1 MKVVVVESPAKA
13 KTINKYLG
21 SDYKVLASFGHVR
34 DLPPKDGSV
43 RPDEDFAMTWDAEGR
58 GAKQI
63 KEIAAAAAGADQLL
77 LATDPDREG
86 EAISWHLAQEL
97 RGKKALAKLP
107 MARVAFN
114 EITKK
119 AVLDAI
125 ANPREIDQ
133 ELVDAYLARRALDY
147 LVGFTLSP
155 ILWRKMPGSRSAGRV
170 QSVALRIVCER
181 EAEIEAFRAREYWT
195 IEAVLAGPDGQA
207 FAARLTHLNGKK
219 LDKFDIGD
227 KAAAEAAVAAVKA
240 GAPFKVG
247 AVERKSVR
255 RNPAPPFITSTLQQE
270 ASRKLGFGAAHT
282 MKIAQRLYEGVDLD
296 GETVGLIT
304 YMRTDGVNL
313 AQEAVVAGR
322 KLIGEQYGQKYL
334 PASPRIY
341 KSAAKNAQEAHE
353 AIRPTDLFRRPEQ
366 VRKYLRDE
374 EARLYDLI
382 WKRTLASQMESA
394 ELDQVAIDIASAD
407 GKQILRAT
415 GSVITFDGFLT
426 LYQEDRDDPLE
437 EDDSGKRLPNL
448 KQGDA
453 VKPQEIKPEQHF
465 TQPPPRYSEASL
477 IKRLEELGIGRPST
491 YTSILQTLEDRAY
504 VKIDKKRLV
513 PEDRG
518 RLVTAFLTNFFD
530 RYVQYGF
537 TADLET
543 KLDDISG
550 GRARWKDVLAEF
562 WNDFSHLHQEEAAH
576 DGKLPSMQEAVA
588 FLDKGIG
595 TRSVVIDVLNDALAP
610 HFFPDLGNSK
620 APRACPAC
628 GNGELGIKLAKN
640 GAFIGC
646 NNYPECKY
654 TKPLAV
660 QTEEE
665 IAAGSAGPVEFGK
678 DEQGRSI
685 TLRKGPYGFYVQL
698 GEGEDG
704 EKPKRVSLTR
714 DLDPNAVNLEIAQK
728 LLSLPRVVGHHP
740 ETGKPIMAGIGRFGP
755 YLNHDGKFKSIPKDD
770 DVLSIGMNRAVE
782 LLAQE
787 SKGRGGRQAAPG
799 KEIGK
804 HPESGEAVTLHEGK
818 YGPYVKMGAVNATL
832 PKSIE
837 PGAVTLEEALTLI
850 AAREAAGG
858 GKGKKKAAPKAAKK
872 AAAKKATAKTAEPKS
887 ATKKAV
893 TKKAATKT
901 KTAKKAVKKTAKA
914 KSAE

>member
-21 SDYKVLASFGHVR
+21 AEYKVLASFGHVR

-43 RPDEDFAMTWDAEGR
+43 RPDQDFAMTWDSEGR

-63 KEIAAAAAGADQLL
+63 KEIAAAAAGADMLL

-86 EAISWHLAQEL
+86 EAISWHLREEL
-97 RGKKALAKLP
+97 RGKKSLAKLP

-170 QSVALRIVCER
+170 QSVALRIICER
-181 EAEIEAFRAREYWT
+181 EAEIEAFKAREYWT
-195 IEAVLAGPDGQA
+195 IEATLSGPDGQA
-207 FAARLTHLNGKK
+207 FSARLTHLNGKK

-227 KAAAEAAVAAVKA
+227 KAAAEAALAAVKA
-240 GAPFKVG
+240 GAPFKV
-247 AVERKSVR
+247 AQVERKSSR
-255 RNPAPPFITSTLQQE
+255 RNPYPPFITSTLQQE
-270 ASRKLGFGAAHT
+270 ASRKLGFGAAQT
-282 MKIAQRLYEGVDLD
+282 MKIAQRLYEGIELD

-313 AQEAVVAGR
+313 SQEAVVAGR

-353 AIRPTDLFRRPEQ
+353 AIRPTDLFRRPEH

-374 EARLYDLI
+374 EAKLYDLI

-394 ELDQVAIDIASAD
+394 ELDNVAIDIASAD
-407 GKQILRAT
+407 GKQVLRAT
-415 GSVITFDGFLT
+415 GSVVTFDGFLT
-426 LYQEDRDDPLE
+426 LYSEDRDEPV
-437 EDDSGKRLPNL
+437 EDDDSERRLPNL
-448 KQGDA
+448 KQGDGIA
-453 VKPQEIKPEQHF
+453 SKEIKPEQHF

-504 VKIDKKRLV
+504 VRLDKKRLV

-537 TADLET
+537 TADLEG

-562 WNDFSHLHQEEAAH
+562 WNDFSHLHQAEETT
-576 DGKLPSMQEAVA
+576 GGTLPSMQEAVA

-610 HFFPDLGNSK
+610 HFFPDLGNGK
-620 APRACPAC
+620 APRACPVC

-678 DEQGRSI
+678 DAQGRSI

-698 GEGEDG
+698 GEAEDG
-704 EKPKRVSLTR
+704 AKPKRVSLTK
-714 DLDPNAVNLEIAQK
+714 DLDPNAVNLEIAEK
-728 LLSLPRVVGHHP
+728 LLSLPRVVGQHP
-740 ETGKPIMAGIGRFGP
+740 ETSKPIMAGIGRFGP

-782 LLAQE
+782 LLSQE

-804 HPESGEAVTLHEGK
+804 HPETGEAVTLHDGK
-818 YGPYVKMGAVNATL
+818 YGPYVKMGAINATL
-832 PKSIE
+832 PKAIE
-837 PGAVTLEEALTLI
+837 PADVTLTDALGLI
-850 AAREAAGG
+850 AARAEMAGN
-858 GKGKKKAAPKAAKK
+858 GKSKKKAAPKAAKK
-872 AAAKKATAKTAEPKS
+872 AVAKKAVAKPAEPK
-887 ATKKAV
+887 AAV
-893 TKKAATKT
+893 KKAAIKT
-901 KTAKKAVKKTAKA
+901 AAKPKAAKKAVKKTAKKAA
-914 KSAE
+914 K